1 MPHAGAVDGV
11 AGGEVVGA
19 LQDHVS
25 ALDHGEIFQ
34 PLVNRND
41 GDVGVERS
49 ERRAGGVHLDGA
61 DRIGAVE
68 DLALQVGEVDLVGID
83 EGEAPDAGGGEVKRR
98 RAAQA
103 ARTDDQ
109 DLRRPQPLLPFDP
122 DFREKDVAAVAEKLL
137 VVQFFGV
144 AGLVSVCAT
153 VGD

>member
-1 MPHAGAVDGV
+1 MPYASPVDGV
-11 AGGEVVGA
+11 ARGEVVGA
-19 LQDHVS
+19 IQDHVG
-25 ALDHGEIFQ
+25 AFDDGEIFQ

-41 GDVGVERS
+41 GDVGVQRVQ
-49 ERRAGGVHLDGA
+49 RRARGIDLHGA
-61 DRIGAVE
+61 HGLAAVQ

-83 EGEAPDAGGGEVKRR
+83 EGEAPDAGSGEVKRG

-109 DLRRPQPLLPFDP
+109 DMRRPQPLLPFDP